1 VNPAGERGIGAR
13 FAKRQSFVVLTS
25 GSQGDRSALGERKRA
40 SRRTMMQ
47 RRKFILTSS
56 AVLAASGLALTGCT
70 TTTESAASKTS
81 GATGKRQTINAD
93 VDSTLARL
101 YATVNGSRKL
111 VSKARGVLVFP
122 SVISAGF
129 FVGGQYGEGALRVR
143 GQTTGYYNTLT
154 GSFGLQIGAQ
164 SKAIIFLFM
173 TAEALDKF
181 RNSEG
186 WAVGVDATVAVLKL
200 GANGNLDT
208 STATAPEQAFVL
220 TNAGLMAGVSLEGTL
235 VTRLNI

>member
-1 VNPAGERGIGAR
+1 
-13 FAKRQSFVVLTS
+13 
-25 GSQGDRSALGERKRA
+25 
-40 SRRTMMQ
+40 MMQ

-101 YATVNGSRKL
+101 YATVNGSREL

-129 FVGGQYGEGALRVR
+129 FVGGQYGEGALRVGR
-143 GQTTGYYNTLT
+143 RTTGYYNTVT

-173 TAEALDKF
+173 TKEALDKF
-181 RNSEG
+181 RNSED
-186 WAVGVDATVAVLKL
+186 WAVGVDATIAVLKM

-208 STATAPEQAFVL
+208 STATAPVQAFVL